1 MKVFQVSVPDEIL
14 IEKGLLHLPEPSEED
29 VPEEPPVQQPYGE
42 EVAVEEPEP
51 LLDWD
56 RLAEA
61 DIDVVDVTPSNFGRI
76 AAQTAKQVILQ
87 RIREAE
93 REMMFDEYQDRVGD
107 VVTGIVQQSDNRYCL
122 VDLGKVEALLP
133 APSRCLASATSTAR
147 ASRP

>member
-1 MKVFQVSVPDEIL
+1 MKVFPVSGPDEIL
-14 IEKGLLHLPEPSEED
+14 IEKGLLHLPEPVE
-29 VPEEPPVQQPYGE
+29 E
-42 EVAVEEPEP
+42 EVVEEQPAAHQHHYGSDELLIEEPEP

-133 APSRCLASATSTAR
+133 
-147 ASRP
+147 